1 MKIEVETK
9 FNVGDLVYIPE
20 LYHHE
25 WFTLKRP
32 FEIYKII
39 IKTYGNTVYIYYELL
54 DEILIERK
62 EDFVFTSYE
71 ECERWCIE
79 QNSK

>member
-1 MKIEVETK
+1 MKIKVETK

-25 WFTLKRP
+25 WFALKRP

-39 IKTYGNTVYIYYELL
+39 INTYGNTVYIYYELL
-54 DEILIERK
+54 DGTLIEYK
-62 EDFVFTSYE
+62 EDFIFTSYE
-71 ECERWCIE
+71 ECEKWCRE